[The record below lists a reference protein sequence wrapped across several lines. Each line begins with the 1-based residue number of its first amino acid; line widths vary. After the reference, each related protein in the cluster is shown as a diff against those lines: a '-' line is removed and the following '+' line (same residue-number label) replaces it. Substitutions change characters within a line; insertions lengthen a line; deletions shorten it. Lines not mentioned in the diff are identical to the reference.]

1 MKFLR
6 AAALAVILAIA
17 TQSSANAQSAPAT
30 SPRTVERIIR
40 GLPPKRCE
48 RVRERET

>member
-17 TQSSANAQSAPAT
+17 TQSSANAQSAP
-30 SPRTVERIIR
+30 PITVRFTVQPLSLIHI
-40 GLPPKRCE
+40 
-48 RVRERET
+48 